1 MSEFEALREI
11 VYDRWPYRFSYA
23 QYWEARKRLGLGVG
37 IRTNGEG
44 QRFTGHLYLRPEPP
58 RAPFAGNKLD
68 HR

>member
-11 VYDRWPYRFSYA
+11 VYAPWPYRFTYA

-44 QRFTGHLYLRPEPP
+44 QRFTGHLNLKPEPP
-58 RAPFAGNKLD
+58 RAPFAGK
-68 HR
+68 R